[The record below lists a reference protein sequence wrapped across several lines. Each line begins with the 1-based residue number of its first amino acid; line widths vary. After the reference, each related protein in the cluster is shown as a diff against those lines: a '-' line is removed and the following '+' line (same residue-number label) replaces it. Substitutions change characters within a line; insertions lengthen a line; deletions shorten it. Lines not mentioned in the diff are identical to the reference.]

1 MFIKEIIPYLAPR
14 LYSSMESQASS
25 SQKEELSN
33 SYKDLVY
40 SLGLII
46 LEFTLQGGEAQQE
59 NITQLHV
66 LNRDKSEETL
76 QKFLKLLGIRGFS
89 DSLTEVIFQ
98 MLRFEDSLR
107 PDFSQVDSLAKEKA
121 GADIVDKVS
130 KGLVTLGDY
139 EDVNQME
146 VFLEEKG
153 QVMGS
158 GPASGGLSG
167 KHAYH
172 KTKLQPFNLS
182 EAIARRQSK
191 KPGLRT

>member
-46 LEFTLQGGEAQQE
+46 LEFTHQGGEAQQE

-89 DSLTEVIFQ
+89 DGLTEVIFQ
-98 MLRFEDSLR
+98 MLHDAFD
-107 PDFSQVDSLAKEKA
+107 
-121 GADIVDKVS
+121 
-130 KGLVTLGDY
+130 
-139 EDVNQME
+139 
-146 VFLEEKG
+146 
-153 QVMGS
+153 
-158 GPASGGLSG
+158 
-167 KHAYH
+167 
-172 KTKLQPFNLS
+172 
-182 EAIARRQSK
+182 
-191 KPGLRT
+191 